1 MPHEPLILGSFEIV
15 PLCDGWAALPLNEEV
30 PGHDVD
36 WDAERRRYP
45 WAFPPDGAD
54 GWAWHVHA
62 FLLRSPGGLVL
73 VDTGIGHLGPPRY
86 DVTGR
91 IDDELRAVGVAP
103 SDIDHVVYTHLHADH
118 SGGACFPDGSP
129 RFPNSRHHVHP
140 ADWTFF
146 GEPQTPP
153 AFTGRFAMAAL
164 EEFGVLD
171 FDPDD
176 REIVTGVRVV
186 HAPGHTPGHRVV
198 LIDGEGEE
206 GGLLIAGDLLHVPP
220 QVVHP
225 EWTSDHDEDPEAAC
239 ESRIRW
245 VEDARRQRR
254 RVAFAHFGRP
264 FGRVDADGWT
274 SM

>member
-1 MPHEPLILGSFEIV
+1 MG
-15 PLCDGWAALPLNEEV
+15 
-30 PGHDVD
+30 
-36 WDAERRRYP
+36 ERRR
-45 WAFPPDGAD
+45 
-54 GWAWHVHA
+54 
-62 FLLRSPGGLVL
+62 RGGGNNRDL
-73 VDTGIGHLGPPRY
+73 DTR
-86 DVTGR
+86 
-91 IDDELRAVGVAP
+91 
-103 SDIDHVVYTHLHADH
+103 
-118 SGGACFPDGSP
+118 
-129 RFPNSRHHVHP
+129 
-140 ADWTFF
+140 
-146 GEPQTPP
+146 
-153 AFTGRFAMAAL
+153 TGRFAMAAL
-164 EEFGVLD
+164 EEWGVLD